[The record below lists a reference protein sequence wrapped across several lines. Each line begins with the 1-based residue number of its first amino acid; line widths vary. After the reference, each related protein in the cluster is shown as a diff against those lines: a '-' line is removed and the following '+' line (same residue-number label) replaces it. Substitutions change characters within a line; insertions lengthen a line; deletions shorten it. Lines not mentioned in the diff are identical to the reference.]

1 MITEFKIY
9 EAIPNFQPEINLKVG
24 DIWKGDQNDNK
35 NRWWIVAKLVFV
47 TTNFWINTN
56 NKISCLFIDLDKGQ
70 KINDLSFNIFN
81 FMSSFTP
88 ESSMEF
94 NTRTYD
100 VRKLW
105 NDKPEKLIDITERLL
120 LSSNNH
126 IPEIWFK
133 EVPELE
139 IEFEARKYNI

>member
-1 MITEFKIY
+1 
-9 EAIPNFQPEINLKVG
+9 
-24 DIWKGDQNDNK
+24 
-35 NRWWIVAKLVFV
+35 
-47 TTNFWINTN
+47 
-56 NKISCLFIDLDKGQ
+56 
-70 KINDLSFNIFN
+70 
-81 FMSSFTP
+81 MSSFTP